1 MYTMRVKSHFDAAH
15 LLPHYGGKCRRLH
28 GHRWEVEVVLESNK
42 LNKDGFVV
50 DFAIVKDLI
59 GQVVPDHRPLNAGQY
74 MLSLRSLFPEYKEEL
89 EAMASVLVDWITN
102 PTAERIS
109 EALYLGL
116 PMKIASQEID
126 LNLVE
131 VTVWES
137 PNCSVTYRPENS
149 PVFYDVDS
157 DTYYSKFGYIPVVV
171 EKDRVIVESV
181 KGDKIE
187 NP

>member
-59 GQVVPDHRPLNAGQY
+59 EQVIPDHKPLNAGQY
-74 MLSLRSLFPEYKEEL
+74 IFSLLSMFPEYEAEL
-89 EAMASVLVDWITN
+89 TMVASVLGNWLSD
-102 PTAERIS
+102 PTAERIA
-109 EALYLGL
+109 EAIYMGMQKEVDL
-116 PMKIASQEID
+116 QE
-126 LNLVE
+126 LNVNLTE

-137 PNCSVTYRPENS
+137 PNCSVTYRP
-149 PVFYDVDS
+149 DS
-157 DTYYSKFGYIPVVV
+157 LPIFCDSGDYYSKFGHIPIVF
-171 EKDRVIVESV
+171 EKDRVIVEPV